1 MKNFRKGDGER
12 SGLFTR
18 RALVLG
24 GAQAVLMTALAGRL
38 YQLQVVETDRFATMA
53 EENRIN
59 MRLLAPSRGQIFDR
73 SGVPLAVNR
82 NNFRAM
88 ATSDRGRG
96 ADLLVERLDQIFSL
110 GEAEKIRLLRELRRS
125 RSAQPIVVREN
136 LGWEEVARLE
146 FNAPDLPGVFI
157 DLGQS
162 RDYPEG
168 DLMSHIVGYTGRV
181 ADEDLAGRDDPVL
194 QLATMRFGK
203 KGVERSLEDDLRG
216 RAGAVQVEVNAV
228 GRVVRELDRTEG
240 QPGANAL
247 LTIDLDIQRFATE
260 KMKEHKSGSVV
271 VLDVVTGDVI
281 AMVSTPGF
289 DPSTF
294 ARGITQTE
302 WRDLLDNPERP
313 LHNKA
318 IAGVYP
324 PGSTYKMVTALAA
337 LEAKAIDPWTRLPC
351 PGFLELGSIKFHCW
365 LKGGHGSANVSEA
378 IAMSCD
384 CFFYE
389 AARRAGIDRVSDM
402 AQRLGFGKVSELGL
416 PANPPPTSDA
426 RLEAGEDRQAVAAWR
441 HVQPRHRP
449 GLHDGHAPAARH
461 HDGAHRQWRLRGPA
475 EPAAGEGDAARGAGA
490 AAAAHQADGA
500 VAAPQP
506 AAPGDRAA
514 GHVGR
519 GQQQPGH
526 GQCAARQAGRV
537 HLRRQDRHRPGQAHH
552 RAGAR
557 DGHHPGLAALAP
569 APSRAVRLLRPG
581 RQSALC
587 LRRHRG
593 ARAGRWRDRGSD
605 RARRSGRDHEAR
617 SVAPHRPLQE
627 DGVAMTLAAMGSSP
641 ALDAPAPVGFAEKI
655 WRINWGLVL
664 VLTAIAGVGVLALY
678 SAAGGRFEP
687 WAARHAVRYGS
698 AFVLMLVVAL
708 IHPKVWLSLAWP
720 IYIVSV
726 LMLVAVDVIGKIG
739 MGAQRWLV
747 IGPMQIQPS
756 EIAKVAVILVIARY
770 YHGLR
775 REQASQFLYTL
786 PPLMMI
792 LVVVGLVMVQ
802 PDLGTAMMVLMGG
815 GALLFVAGV
824 RIWMFLAAGIGAWPA
839 CPSPGR

>member
-1 MKNFRKGDGER
+1 MKHFRKGDGER

-110 GEAEKIRLLRELRRS
+110 GEAEKVRLLRELRRS
-125 RSAQPIVVREN
+125 RNAQPIVVREN

-240 QPGANAL
+240 QPGSNAL
-247 LTIDLDIQRFATE
+247 LTIDLDIQRFAAE
-260 KMKEHKSGSVV
+260 KMKEHQSGSVV
-271 VLDVVTGDVI
+271 VLDVVTGDVV

-302 WRDLLDNPERP
+302 WRELLDNPERP

-337 LEAKAIDPWTRLPC
+337 LEAKVIDPWTRLPC
-351 PGFLELGSIKFHCW
+351 AGFLELGSIKFHCW
-365 LKGGHGSANVSEA
+365 LKGGHGSTNVTEA
-378 IAMSCD
+378 IACSCD

-416 PANPPPTSDA
+416 PGESAANQPTRAWKQEKIGKAWQHGDTFNLGIGQGYMTATPLQLAIMTARIANGGYEVQPNLLLAKATPREELAPPPVRTK
-426 RLEAGEDRQAVAAWR
+426 
-441 HVQPRHRP
+441 PT
-449 GLHDGHAPAARH
+449 
-461 HDGAHRQWRLRGPA
+461 
-475 EPAAGEGDAARGAGA
+475 
-490 AAAAHQADGA
+490 
-500 VAAPQP
+500 
-506 AAPGDRAA
+506 
-514 GHVGR
+514 
-519 GQQQPGH
+519 
-526 GQCAARQAGRV
+526 
-537 HLRRQDRHRPGQAHH
+537 
-552 RAGAR
+552 
-557 DGHHPGLAALAP
+557 
-569 APSRAVRLLRPG
+569 APSLRLNPQHLAIVRQG
-581 RQSALC
+581 MS
-587 LRRHRG
+587 
-593 ARAGRWRDRGSD
+593 DVVNGS
-605 RARRSGRDHEAR
+605 
-617 SVAPHRPLQE
+617 
-627 DGVAMTLAAMGSSP
+627 
-641 ALDAPAPVGFAEKI
+641 
-655 WRINWGLVL
+655 
-664 VLTAIAGVGVLALY
+664 
-678 SAAGGRFEP
+678 
-687 WAARHAVRYGS
+687 
-698 AFVLMLVVAL
+698 
-708 IHPKVWLSLAWP
+708 
-720 IYIVSV
+720 
-726 LMLVAVDVIGKIG
+726 
-739 MGAQRWLV
+739 
-747 IGPMQIQPS
+747 
-756 EIAKVAVILVIARY
+756 
-770 YHGLR
+770 
-775 REQASQFLYTL
+775 
-786 PPLMMI
+786 
-792 LVVVGLVMVQ
+792 
-802 PDLGTAMMVLMGG
+802 LGTASALRVKQPEFTFAGKTGTAQVKRITEREREMGITQASLPWHLRHHALFVCYGPVDNPRYACAVIVEHGQAG
-815 GALLFVAGV
+815 GATAGP
-824 RIWMFLAAGIGAWPA
+824 IGRDVLVETMKRD
-839 CPSPGR
+839 PSRRTDRFKKMASR

>member
-24 GAQAVLMTALAGRL
+24 GAQAVLLTALAGRL

-110 GEAEKIRLLRELRRS
+110 GEAEKVRLLRELRRS

-168 DLMSHIVGYTGRV
+168 ELMSHIVGYTGRV

-203 KGVERSLEDDLRG
+203 KGVERSLEDNLRG

-247 LTIDLDIQRFATE
+247 LTIDLDIQRFAME

-337 LEAKAIDPWTRLPC
+337 LEAKVIDPWTRLPC
-351 PGFLELGSIKFHCW
+351 AGFLELGNIKFHCW
-365 LKGGHGSANVSEA
+365 LKGGHGSTNVSEA

-416 PANPPPTSDA
+416 PGESAANQPTRAWKQEKIGKPWQHGDTFNLGIGQGYMTATPLQLAIMTARIANGGYEVQPNLLLAKATPREELVPPPPRAKPTAPSLRLNPQHLAIVRQGMSDVVNSSQGTA
-426 RLEAGEDRQAVAAWR
+426 NALRVKQPELTYAGKTGTAQVKRITEREREMGITQASLPW
-441 HVQPRHRP
+441 H
-449 GLHDGHAPAARH
+449 LRH
-461 HDGAHRQWRLRGPA
+461 HALFVCYGPVDNPRYA
-475 EPAAGEGDAARGAGA
+475 C
-490 AAAAHQADGA
+490 A
-500 VAAPQP
+500 VI
-506 AAPGDRAA
+506 
-514 GHVGR
+514 VE
-519 GQQQPGH
+519 H
-526 GQCAARQAGRV
+526 GQAG
-537 HLRRQDRHRPGQAHH
+537 GAT
-552 RAGAR
+552 AGPIGR
-557 DGHHPGLAALAP
+557 DVLVETMKRD
-569 APSRAVRLLRPG
+569 PSRRT
-581 RQSALC
+581 
-587 LRRHRG
+587 
-593 ARAGRWRDRGSD
+593 DRFKK
-605 RARRSGRDHEAR
+605 
-617 SVAPHRPLQE
+617 
-627 DGVAMTLAAMGSSP
+627 M
-641 ALDAPAPVGFAEKI
+641 
-655 WRINWGLVL
+655 
-664 VLTAIAGVGVLALY
+664 
-678 SAAGGRFEP
+678 
-687 WAARHAVRYGS
+687 
-698 AFVLMLVVAL
+698 
-708 IHPKVWLSLAWP
+708 
-720 IYIVSV
+720 
-726 LMLVAVDVIGKIG
+726 
-739 MGAQRWLV
+739 
-747 IGPMQIQPS
+747 
-756 EIAKVAVILVIARY
+756 
-770 YHGLR
+770 
-775 REQASQFLYTL
+775 AS
-786 PPLMMI
+786 
-792 LVVVGLVMVQ
+792 
-802 PDLGTAMMVLMGG
+802 
-815 GALLFVAGV
+815 
-824 RIWMFLAAGIGAWPA
+824 R
-839 CPSPGR
+839 

>member
-24 GAQAVLMTALAGRL
+24 GAQAVLLTALAGRL

-110 GEAEKIRLLRELRRS
+110 GEAEKVRLLRELRRS

-168 DLMSHIVGYTGRV
+168 ELMSHIVGYTGRV

-203 KGVERSLEDDLRG
+203 KGVERSLEDNLRG

-247 LTIDLDIQRFATE
+247 LTIDLDIQRFAME

-337 LEAKAIDPWTRLPC
+337 LEAKVIDPWTRLPC
-351 PGFLELGSIKFHCW
+351 AGFLELGNIKFHCW
-365 LKGGHGSANVSEA
+365 LKGGHGSTNVSEA

-416 PANPPPTSDA
+416 PGESAANQPTRAWKQEKMGKPWQHGDTFNLGIGQGYMTATPLQLAIMTARIANGGYEVQPNLLLAKATPREELVPPPPRTKPTAPSLRLNPQHLAIVRQGMSDVVNSSQGTA
-426 RLEAGEDRQAVAAWR
+426 NALRVKQPEFTYAGKTGTAQVKRITEREREMGITQASLPW
-441 HVQPRHRP
+441 H
-449 GLHDGHAPAARH
+449 LRH
-461 HDGAHRQWRLRGPA
+461 HALFVCYGPVDNPRYA
-475 EPAAGEGDAARGAGA
+475 C
-490 AAAAHQADGA
+490 A
-500 VAAPQP
+500 VI
-506 AAPGDRAA
+506 
-514 GHVGR
+514 VE
-519 GQQQPGH
+519 H
-526 GQCAARQAGRV
+526 GQAG
-537 HLRRQDRHRPGQAHH
+537 GAT
-552 RAGAR
+552 AGPIGR
-557 DGHHPGLAALAP
+557 DVLVETMKRD
-569 APSRAVRLLRPG
+569 PSRRT
-581 RQSALC
+581 
-587 LRRHRG
+587 
-593 ARAGRWRDRGSD
+593 DRFKK
-605 RARRSGRDHEAR
+605 
-617 SVAPHRPLQE
+617 
-627 DGVAMTLAAMGSSP
+627 M
-641 ALDAPAPVGFAEKI
+641 
-655 WRINWGLVL
+655 
-664 VLTAIAGVGVLALY
+664 
-678 SAAGGRFEP
+678 
-687 WAARHAVRYGS
+687 
-698 AFVLMLVVAL
+698 
-708 IHPKVWLSLAWP
+708 
-720 IYIVSV
+720 
-726 LMLVAVDVIGKIG
+726 
-739 MGAQRWLV
+739 
-747 IGPMQIQPS
+747 
-756 EIAKVAVILVIARY
+756 
-770 YHGLR
+770 
-775 REQASQFLYTL
+775 AS
-786 PPLMMI
+786 
-792 LVVVGLVMVQ
+792 
-802 PDLGTAMMVLMGG
+802 
-815 GALLFVAGV
+815 
-824 RIWMFLAAGIGAWPA
+824 R
-839 CPSPGR
+839 